1 MPVTLKDIAA
11 MAGVSVGTVDR
22 ALNNRGRIKPEV
34 AARIRAIAEQMD
46 YRANSVAKSLALRNK
61 NLKIAVI
68 LHIQRNDFYDD
79 VLLGI
84 KRAQHEI
91 LDFGIQVSIYP
102 GKNFDPAEQCR
113 LIDLAVEEGATAI
126 VIAPID
132 DASVIGKLS
141 ALHEQQFPV
150 VFVSS
155 LLADCP
161 CFSSVHCDYHRSGR
175 IGARLIDTLSVGGA
189 PFLVVSPP
197 LNMYGHQQ
205 RLKGIEAY
213 VNASQNSL
221 QIVDTI
227 VVSSDSVDTYLYVSS
242 ALQKYPDVHHVLFCG
257 NTKAFVRALDDCD
270 YPITS
275 VVYDNNP
282 STYEALRDG
291 RISAAILQEPTTQG
305 YEAIMLLFHYF
316 TKKAVPEKDILIE
329 NKIIL
334 KECID

>member
-155 LLADCP
+155 LLANGP

-175 IGARLIDTLSVGGA
+175 IGARLIDVLSGGNA

-205 RLKGIEAY
+205 RLNGIKAY
-213 VNASQNSL
+213 VDNSHSYL
-221 QIVDTI
+221 RIAETI
-227 VVSSDSVDTYLYVSS
+227 VVSSDSVDTYLYVRS
-242 ALQKYPDVHHVLFCG
+242 ALEAHRDVHHVLFCG
-257 NTKAFVRALDDCD
+257 NTKAFVRALADCD

-282 STYEALRDG
+282 FTYEALLDG
-291 RISAAILQEPTTQG
+291 RVSAAILQEPTTQG
-305 YEAIMLLFHYF
+305 YEAIMLLFNYF
-316 TKKAVPEKDILIE
+316 TKTTLPEREILIE
-329 NKIIL
+329 NKILL
-334 KECID
+334 KECVD